1 MVKEYL
7 EKTRDEFL
15 INKSSLTEKLTSAEN
30 HFKENLKIIQ
40 MLEDSND
47 PNFEAFTPRK
57 VNSYNRNKIA
67 ELNEEQKLIE
77 AQIKVLHK
85 QISDID
91 CDIAEISSV
100 IKVCRNDADTVQI
113 DNVIN
118 NSKDEIFN
126 RVLLQTV
133 EGERQ
138 RIARDLH
145 DTTVQSL
152 TSLLHKT
159 ELCIKLLD
167 LDPIRCRLEL
177 SSQGK
182 ILKDIINELRNMI
195 YNLRPMS
202 FDDIGFDITV
212 ERALDKVKQNNN
224 IRCNFK
230 VIGEPYN
237 IDSLISLT
245 LLRVIQESSSNSVK
259 HGHAKLIDVVL
270 SYEKDR
276 LVLTIED
283 DGDGFDV
290 SSIPET
296 TRSDNSGFGL
306 SMMKERIFL
315 LSGNIDIYS
324 KPGEGCKIK
333 VSVPIMKEDE

>member
-1 MVKEYL
+1 MVREYL

-15 INKSSLTEKLTSAEN
+15 VSKSSLIEKLTSAEN
-30 HFKENLKIIQ
+30 HFKENFKIIE
-40 MLEDSND
+40 MLEDTND
-47 PNFEAFTPRK
+47 TSYEAFTPRE
-57 VNSYNRNKIA
+57 VNTYNRKKIA

-77 AQIKVLHK
+77 AQIKILHK

-100 IKVCRNDADTVQI
+100 LKVCRNDADSVEI
-113 DNVIN
+113 DKVIN
-118 NSKDEIFN
+118 NSKDELFN

-167 LDPIRCRLEL
+167 MDPIRCRLEL

-202 FDDIGFDITV
+202 FDDIGFDVTV
-212 ERALDKVKQNNN
+212 ERALDKIKQNNN

-230 VIGEPYN
+230 IVGEPYSV
-237 IDSLISLT
+237 DSLISLT
-245 LLRVIQESSSNSVK
+245 LLRVIQESGSNSIK

-270 SYEKDR
+270 SYEENQ

-315 LSGNIDIYS
+315 LSGNIEIKS
-324 KPGEGCKIK
+324 KPGEGCTIK
-333 VSVPIMKEDE
+333 VSVPIKKEDK